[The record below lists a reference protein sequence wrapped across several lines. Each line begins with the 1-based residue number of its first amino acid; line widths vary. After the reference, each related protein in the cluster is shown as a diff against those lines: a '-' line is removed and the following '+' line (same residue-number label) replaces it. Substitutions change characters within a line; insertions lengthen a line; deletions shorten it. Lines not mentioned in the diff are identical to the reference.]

1 MLDLTSGY
9 VRRGVDRL
17 PKQGSAFPWRVT
29 QSYFADYRLLQRQP
43 LDDEVMEFSN
53 PAPAVGAAAALAD
66 V

>member
-17 PKQGSAFPWRVT
+17 PKQGSASPWRVT
-29 QSYFADYRLLQRQP
+29 QSYFADYRLLQRQA

-53 PAPAVGAAAALAD
+53 PASTVGAAAALAD